1 LKLLIVVGDSEAG
14 RGWRLNTDTPVCHA
28 IAVPL
33 TLPADFDGITD
44 IDVIL
49 AVAFVDHFE
58 AFCHALILRF
68 FIRSFACIDRIG
80 VGVVEDGRTAR
91 PPERGQTA

>member
-1 LKLLIVVGDSEAG
+1 MKLIVIVGDGETG
-14 RGWRLNTDTPVCHA
+14 RGWRLDTDTPIGHT

-44 IDVIL
+44 IGVIL

-58 AFCHALILRF
+58 AFCHALFLLF
-68 FIRSFACIDRIG
+68 VIRSFACIDRSG
-80 VGVVEDGRTAR
+80 VGCC
-91 PPERGQTA
+91 